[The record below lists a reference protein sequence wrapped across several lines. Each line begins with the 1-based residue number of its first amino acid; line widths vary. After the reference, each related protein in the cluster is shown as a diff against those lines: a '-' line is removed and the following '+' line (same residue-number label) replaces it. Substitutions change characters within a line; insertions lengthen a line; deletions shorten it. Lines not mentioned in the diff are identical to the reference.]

1 MHGLNLCLEF
11 NVNDIDGYSSNCDYL
26 LELEM
31 ILSVKLGLYISA
43 NVNMPGAYLGIGIR
57 I

>member
-1 MHGLNLCLEF
+1 MDGLNLYLEF
-11 NVNDIDGYSSNCDYL
+11 NFHGVDDYGSNCNFL

-31 ILSVKLGLYISA
+31 ILSVKLGFYISA
-43 NVNMPGAYLGIGIR
+43 NVNMPGVYQGIGMR